1 MSIVIP
7 SLNYGTVVG
16 RFLVELGDSTDE
28 DNRPDVL
35 PAKGFVT
42 FTPSISYATVQDSE
56 PEPAVLFPQKVIG
69 VLDSEGYLSTAQY
82 DALNNKY
89 FQTVDGQYIPS
100 RRGVSLQATDDFSLN
115 PYDWTWR
122 VDFSLRYPGAN
133 FTFPGFDFRL
143 PSEHTLDLVQAI
155 PIETSAGEFSL
166 IGPRGERGP
175 RGYGIEDISAT
186 DGIIRIKW
194 EGGDDVTIPSAPL
207 ATPTSDGL
215 MPKEDKAKLNQIHP
229 VRVSTTAG
237 TAVYVTGP
245 DGVERLV
252 SYDSGWRDLSS
263 ILTNGW
269 TGTVLIRRTTQHV
282 HWTIENLEGTNATS
296 SQILPSFTGFNPS
309 RTSTVRV
316 SYALRPTS
324 PSQPPSWLEVTR
336 GGQLHT
342 SLGVVQAAG
351 AKITEDADDTLPT
364 SLPGTPA

>member
-215 MPKEDKAKLNQIHP
+215 MPKEDKAKLDSQDIVTRQLNEYIPGASGGTFRVMRYGALCIATFYNFRYAASTGFARIGTIPLGLRP
-229 VRVSTTAG
+229 VSAVSANSAGVYAANAPTTPFILLP
-237 TAVYVTGP
+237 TGHI
-245 DGVERLV
+245 E
-252 SYDSGWRDLSS
+252 
-263 ILTNGW
+263 TN
-269 TGTVLIRRTTQHV
+269 RTET
-282 HWTIENLEGTNATS
+282 EGTINLTLTYLTRDE
-296 SQILPSFTGFNPS
+296 IPNP
-309 RTSTVRV
+309 
-316 SYALRPTS
+316 
-324 PSQPPSWLEVTR
+324 W
-336 GGQLHT
+336 
-342 SLGVVQAAG
+342 
-351 AKITEDADDTLPT
+351 
-364 SLPGTPA
+364 PGTPG